1 MRRTRVLEG
10 HYDWFRSPWS
20 RVERGRTAV
29 EGWAIG
35 SLDDAGAIRRLI
47 VFEGLEPGQRA
58 GAD

>member
-1 MRRTRVLEG
+1 
-10 HYDWFRSPWS
+10 
-20 RVERGRTAV
+20 V

-47 VFEGLEPGQRA
+47 VFEGLEPGQHA